1 MKALITVLVICS
13 LGGVIGSVFGWQ
25 EVRRLSA
32 ENAALRAQFEAT
44 QKKSKEDVSVLT
56 SKHQG
61 EIEKLE
67 SDAKEVFKLRGEV
80 VQLRGGAKAISD
92 LQEANR
98 RLAAQNQTLKT
109 ASDSL
114 SAEAGMDSGG
124 QQAFPKESWDFLGYT
139 TPEDALVSAI
149 YSMQQGDT
157 QAYFDSLAPDEQ
169 ERMAERWQE
178 KSDTE
183 VADKHQSDVA
193 AISGLQVLNR
203 RNVTDTEVLMDVYI
217 DGPGRM
223 ETVSMQLVGED
234 WKFKGYVREDSQ

>member
-1 MKALITVLVICS
+1 MKAFITVLVICS
-13 LGGVIGSVFGWQ
+13 LGGLIGSVFGWQ

-32 ENAALRAQFEAT
+32 ENAALRAQFEES
-44 QKKSKEDVSVLT
+44 QKKAKEEATVMT

-67 SDAKEVFKLRGEV
+67 ADAKEVFKLRGEV

-98 RLAAQNQTLKT
+98 RLAAKNQTLR
-109 ASDSL
+109 ADSESIL
-114 SAEAGMDSGG
+114 AEAITDLGG
-124 QQAFPKESWDFLGYT
+124 QQAFPKESWDFRGYT

-157 QAYFDSLAPDEQ
+157 QAYFDSLAPEEQ
-169 ERMAERWQE
+169 ERMSERWQE

-183 VADKHQSDVA
+183 VSDKHQSDVA

-203 RNVTDTEVLMDVYI
+203 RSVSETEVLMDVYI

-223 ETVSMQLVGED
+223 ETVSMQMVGEE
-234 WKFKGYVREDSQ
+234 WKFKGYVTEDGQ